1 MDMKETAAFYGTEA
15 WKRCRRA
22 YKKYRG
28 GLCERCLAKG
38 LYEPGTIVHHK
49 IYMTPETMNNP
60 RVALD
65 FDNLELLCRACHAE
79 EHEPRKRRYKVDELG
94 NVIVN

>member
-1 MDMKETAAFYGTEA
+1 MKETAAFYGTEA

-65 FDNLELLCRACHAE
+65 FENLELLCQKCHHE
-79 EHEPRKRRYKVDELG
+79 EHDKWRKRYKITETGEVLTFG
-94 NVIVN
+94 